1 MNEKEITKLVI
12 SELDSLG
19 LIKKNNNTFKNTESM
34 LYSYNKIKESIK
46 QRKTQI
52 KDLKKYGIPKKSKS
66 IVTMS
71 DNSIKLEENDILD
84 NTIKNIE
91 KSIIKTKVVL
101 KYIDHILSKFRNDD
115 YYSIIELK
123 YFKNK
128 TVEEIAE
135 ILEKDVSTVSR
146 NKNRLINEIKIY
158 LLPNDVISDI
168 LGY

>member
-66 IVTMS
+66 IVSMS

-101 KYIDHILSKFRNDD
+101 KYIDHILFKLRNDD